1 MSKQAVPT
9 FIYILQ
15 ETFPE
20 IDSLGVDCFI

>member
-1 MSKQAVPT
+1 MSKQAAPT

-15 ETFPE
+15 ETSTE